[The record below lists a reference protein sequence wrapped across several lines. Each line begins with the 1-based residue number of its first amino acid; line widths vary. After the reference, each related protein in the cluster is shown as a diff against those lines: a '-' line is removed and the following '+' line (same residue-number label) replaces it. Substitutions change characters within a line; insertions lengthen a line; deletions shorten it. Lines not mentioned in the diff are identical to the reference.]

1 MNYWIEA
8 ELFPSFKAF
17 GEYWTIPAELSPPE
31 GRFTLLYVASGM
43 KRGILRMADGRI
55 AFAASGRLYEG
66 AMVLVPHGAVFEC
79 GFAAGVAEAFA
90 YELACP
96 GLKLNKP
103 RLRYAMPVGDGKAV
117 AMRMS
122 VALSTYDIAVL
133 RPLSDRIFQASHS
146 QRGGARHLQG
156 CLFLQA
162 LLAYFIPVQERMGYF
177 DDPANMVFK
186 EIEAQPRA
194 FKVREAAKRAGRTP
208 GGVVKGFRKAYG
220 TTPQRVKTAQSLHLA
235 QYCIIRTNLPFRTV
249 AARMGFS
256 SASYFTQFVRRTTGR
271 TPRELRAAG
280 KWVEVSPKSS
290 RALRAARRDSAGAGE
305 SP

>member
-8 ELFPSFKAF
+8 ELFPSAKAF
-17 GEYWTIPAELSPPE
+17 GEYGTIPAELSPPE

-96 GLKLNKP
+96 GLKLNRP
-103 RLRYAMPVGDGKAV
+103 RMRYAMRVGDGRAV
-117 AMRMS
+117 AMGMS

-133 RPLSDRIFQASHS
+133 RPLTDRIFQASFS
-146 QRGGARHLQG
+146 QKGGARHLQG
-156 CLFLQA
+156 CLFLQT
-162 LLAYFIPVQERMGYF
+162 LLGYFITVRDRVGYF
-177 DDPANMVFK
+177 DDPANTLFK

-208 GGVVKGFRKAYG
+208 GGLVKGFRKAYG
-220 TTPQRVKTAQSLHLA
+220 KTPQHVKTAQSLHLA
-235 QYCIIRTNLPFRTV
+235 QYYIIRTKLPFKTI

-271 TPRELRAAG
+271 TPR
-280 KWVEVSPKSS
+280 
-290 RALRAARRDSAGAGE
+290 ALRAAAPAVEKLKG
-305 SP
+305 